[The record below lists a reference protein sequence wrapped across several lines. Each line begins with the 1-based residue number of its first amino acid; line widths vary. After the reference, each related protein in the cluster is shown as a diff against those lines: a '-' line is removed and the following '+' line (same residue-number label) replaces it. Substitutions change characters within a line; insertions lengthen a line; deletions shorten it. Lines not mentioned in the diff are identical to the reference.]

1 MAQLKDTAVQGSLR
15 VTDTTYTT
23 NLNLSSGTASQ
34 IVKTDANKNLIT
46 GTLTTSEIPTLSIT
60 DKTSGTLTVARGGTG
75 ATSFTANSLIISG
88 NTTTAALTTRAI
100 TDRTSV
106 GALTNVATWANST
119 NIPTVNLI
127 AYWDGRYQTTNNASN
142 LAYCKKG
149 AFGDMAIKTKG
160 NGFSDSSNTISVAY
174 GTAANTAVQGNAT
187 LVTLNGTNKTA
198 GSLASFYAPTGGG
211 TAGYVLIA
219 GGNNTAPSWYAGL
232 TLAGSAAGSYI
243 ATFAGTT
250 DATSSTGSVIISGG
264 LLVKKKLYVTT
275 AATLAS
281 TLGVS
286 GATTLS
292 STLTVTGASTFNGN
306 IVGSSNSYG
315 DTLPSTNLTTGRI
328 FFQTSDPTYELPIGG
343 SADQALVK
351 NSNST
356 RDVTW
361 ADIGVVTPNN
371 AASYYVTG
379 STLSTENTD
388 NQVFNTSIYVTN
400 SVLMGAAWNDYAE
413 FRASNENE
421 PGRCVIENGDGT
433 LSRSTQ
439 RLQAG
444 AEIISDTFGFAI
456 GKTKEVNAPIACS
469 GRVLAYPYE
478 NKLQFQNQIGK
489 PVCSGPNG
497 TVSIMTEEEEMKYP
511 SRIIGTISEVPS
523 YEEWGTGKVKVNG
536 RVWIRIR

>member
-1 MAQLKDTAVQGSLR
+1 MAQLKDTVIQGSLR

-23 NLNLSSGTASQ
+23 NENISSLTASQ
-34 IVKTDANKNLIT
+34 AVITDANKNLISRDIYNKT
-46 GTLTTSEIPTLSIT
+46 AAGDLGWTAVGTDIHLVTKNALAYWNGRYNSTTSN
-60 DKTSGTLTVARGGTG
+60 LT
-75 ATSFTANSLIISG
+75 
-88 NTTTAALTTRAI
+88 
-100 TDRTSV
+100 
-106 GALTNVATWANST
+106 
-119 NIPTVNLI
+119 
-127 AYWDGRYQTTNNASN
+127 
-142 LAYCKKG
+142 YCNKG

-315 DTLPSTNLTTGRI
+315 DTLPNTNLTTGRI

-343 SADQALVK
+343 STGQALVK
-351 NSNST
+351 NSNAT
-356 RDVTW
+356 RDVAW
-361 ADIGVVTPNN
+361 ADIGVVTPDN

-379 STLSTENTD
+379 STLSTENTS
-388 NQVFNTSIYVTN
+388 NQVFNTSIYVSN

-413 FRASNENE
+413 FRTSNENE
-421 PGRCVIENGDGT
+421 PGRCIIENGDGT
-433 LSRSTQ
+433 LSRSTH

-456 GKTKEVNAPIACS
+456 GKTKEVNAPIAWS

-511 SRIIGTISEVPS
+511 SRIIGTISEVPT

-536 RVWIRIR
+536 RIWIRIR